1 MNMTQFPALTKKTA
15 LSNTTKKPVLDFKKA
30 CLTKNIEIKP
40 IIKEVIKPISK
51 SEEEI
56 IRQGWDKALEI
67 MYNRWE
73 KYKMDYNEIH
83 GEYAYEEMYTCPNLW
98 IMPEDPEEYEDTEQS
113 MSEND
118 YYDSYD
124 EYYSDGY

>member
-1 MNMTQFPALTKKTA
+1 MNMSQFPALTKQTA
-15 LSNTTKKPVLDFKKA
+15 STKKPVLDFKTA
-30 CLTKNIEIKP
+30 CLKKNVEPTPIVKKEQPKP
-40 IIKEVIKPISK
+40 IQN
-51 SEEEI
+51 SEEKI
-56 IRQGWDKALEI
+56 IREGWEKALEI

-73 KYKMDYNEIH
+73 QYKMDYNEIH